1 MDGEVVGAE
10 HRGDLLPK
18 GAALA
23 KGDLLLVVL
32 EADAKLGV
40 APANA
45 AASKSVLRLAAIA
58 VDITRVEVA
67 ELLQPQLE
75 DPLRSR
81 FAGVPRHEEGGREDA
96 KDHCDPTHLGGWEEG
111 GARRANN

>member
-23 KGDLLLVVL
+23 EGHLLLVVL
-32 EADAKLGV
+32 QADSKFRV
-40 APANA
+40 APSDTA
-45 AASKSVLRLAAIA
+45 APKSVLRLAAVA
-58 VDITRVEVA
+58 VDVTRVEVA
-67 ELLQPQLE
+67 EFLQPEFE

-81 FAGVPRHEEGGREDA
+81 FPGLPSSKEDKYEDA
-96 KDHCDPTHLGGWEEG
+96 KDHCDPTHRGWKEG
-111 GARRANN
+111 GARWANN

>member
-10 HRGDLLPK
+10 HRGDLLSK

-23 KGDLLLVVL
+23 KGHLLLVVL
-32 EADAKLGV
+32 EADAELGV
-40 APANA
+40 APANT
-45 AASKSVLRLAAIA
+45 AASKSVLRLAAVA

-67 ELLQPQLE
+67 EFLQPQLE

-81 FAGVPRHEEGGREDA
+81 FAGVPSDKEGGREDA

-111 GARRANN
+111 GARWANN

>member
-23 KGDLLLVVL
+23 EGHLLLVVL
-32 EADAKLGV
+32 QADPKLGV
-40 APANA
+40 ALANA
-45 AASKSVLRLAAIA
+45 ATSKSVLRLAAVAI
-58 VDITRVEVA
+58 DITHVEVA
-67 ELLQPQLE
+67 EFFQPEFE

-81 FAGVPRHEEGGREDA
+81 FPGLPRSKEDKYEDA
-96 KDHCDPTHLGGWEEG
+96 KDHCDPTHRGWEEG
-111 GARRANN
+111 GARWANN

>member
-23 KGDLLLVVL
+23 KGHLLLVVL
-32 EADAKLGV
+32 QADAKLGV
-40 APANA
+40 APANT
-45 AASKSVLRLAAIA
+45 AASKSVLRLAAVA
-58 VDITRVEVA
+58 VDVTRVEVA
-67 ELLQPQLE
+67 EFLQSEFE

-81 FAGVPRHEEGGREDA
+81 FPGLPRSKEDKYEDA
-96 KDHCDPTHLGGWEEG
+96 KDHCDPTHRGWEEG
-111 GARRANN
+111 GARWANN